1 MTTLQKHIIETLGVK
16 AKINPEEEFR
26 TRVDFLKAFTKN
38 AGTRGFVLGI
48 SGGQDSALAGYVAQT
63 AVRELRDETGKDY
76 EFLALLLPYGT
87 QRDGDEA
94 VTIAKDFIKADQVIE
109 YNIKDTVDAFANTF
123 NTIADAD
130 PANGDNLADYH
141 KGNVKARV
149 RAITQYAYAG
159 QRQLLVVGTDHAAEA
174 VSGFFTKFGDGAADI
189 LPLSGLNKRQG
200 KEVLRFL
207 GAPEF
212 VITKAP
218 TADLLDTNAGQA
230 DETELGITYDV
241 LDDYLEGKTVAEAAQ
256 QKIELRYMVTE
267 HKRQQ
272 PVDPFADWWK

>member
-1 MTTLQKHIIETLGVK
+1 MKKITTKEKRDICGMRNLL
-16 AKINPEEEFR
+16 
-26 TRVDFLKAFTKN
+26 KN
-38 AGTRGFVLGI
+38 AGENTIEVFKEETESQMLELTPDNWDSYYFGQGADALSILEKLGTRGFVLGI

-94 VTIAKDFIKADQVIE
+94 VTIAKDFIKADQML
-109 YNIKDTVDAFANTF
+109 T
-123 NTIADAD
+123 

-149 RAITQYAYAG
+149 RATTQYAYAG

-174 VSGFFTKFGDGAADI
+174 VSGFFHEVRGW
-189 LPLSGLNKRQG
+189 SGLMRLN
-200 KEVLRFL
+200 L
-207 GAPEF
+207 ASP
-212 VITKAP
+212 
-218 TADLLDTNAGQA
+218 
-230 DETELGITYDV
+230 YDV

-256 QKIELRYMVTE
+256 QKIELRYLVTE

>member
-16 AKINPEEEFR
+16 AKVNPEEEFR

-48 SGGQDSALAGYVAQT
+48 SGGLDSATAGYIAQT

-87 QRDGDEA
+87 QRDGEEA
-94 VTIAKDFIKADQVIE
+94 VMIAKHFIKADQVIE

-123 NTIADAD
+123 NAIADAD

-149 RAITQYAYAG
+149 RMTVQYAYAG
-159 QRQLLVVGTDHAAEA
+159 QRQLLVVGTDNSDENTA
-174 VSGFFTKFGDGAADI
+174 GFFTKGGDGMADI
-189 LPLSGLNKRQG
+189 LPLSNLTKRQERQIM
-200 KEVLRFL
+200 KHL

-212 VITKAP
+212 VLTKAP
-218 TADLLDTNAGQA
+218 TADLLDATPGQA
-230 DETELGITYDV
+230 DETELGITYDA
-241 LDDYLEGKTVAEAAQ
+241 LDDYLEGKPTPEATRN
-256 QKIELRYMVTE
+256 KIELRYLITE

-272 PVDPFADWWK
+272 PVSLVDGWWK